1 MYMEVIN
8 EGTPGRTRPK
18 PQTNRD
24 WAMLSGVTLTDA
36 LKMAREDYGS
46 EDALPSW
53 LDAPHCPSAAETAD
67 TLRGLMLDVDA
78 NGGTVDLTHADRTAL
93 MTAIIFARGAIDSLD
108 SISSRLA
115 GGWEI
120 LLCDGC
126 RDLAAISAFMDAFV
140 KWEEKAKK
148 EERK

>member
-46 EDALPSW
+46 EDELPSW
-53 LDAPHCPSAAETAD
+53 LNAPHSPSVAETAD

-93 MTAIIFARGAIDSLD
+93 ETALLFARAAMDSLD
-108 SISSRLA
+108 SICLRLA

-120 LLCDGC
+120 LLRDGC
-126 RDLAAISAFMDAFV
+126 RDLAAISAFMDAYV
-140 KWEEKAKK
+140 RWEEKNEK
-148 EERK
+148 EKRK